1 MYQQRPQIQWSMTTC
16 PCEIAQSPH
25 LSTECSPHVQWT
37 VSFVHLRLKSQSG
50 ERSAPKVM
58 SATMAWKSTITW
70 KRIVCKLKSLFRSK
84 IFISLVMAL
93 VQIMNLYVLDVWDV
107 CGALVSIYTERGS
120 MKSFEVRLFLKIRLF
135 LKVRKWMWDYSC
147 NYGAPDLIGTFSYW
161 SFYFYSQKDVVVFCN
176 IFFSQQKNTF
186 SQGLKFF
193 MHIISHQPFL
203 AAQKFEFVFFGCGY
217 CWELHFSVHI
227 WLGTGAVLILV
238 DKRGT
243 ALDWQATNLTD
254 AVEQFWVQTWKFN
267 HVNILNFK

>member
-1 MYQQRPQIQWSMTTC
+1 MYQRRPQIQWSMTTC
-16 PCEIAQSPH
+16 SCEIAQSPH

-70 KRIVCKLKSLFRSK
+70 KRIVCKLTSLFRSK

-93 VQIMNLYVLDVWDV
+93 VQVMNLYVLDVWDV

-161 SFYFYSQKDVVVFCN
+161 SFYFYSQKDVHVFETS
-176 IFFSQQKNTF
+176 FS
-186 SQGLKFF
+186 
-193 MHIISHQPFL
+193 
-203 AAQKFEFVFFGCGY
+203 
-217 CWELHFSVHI
+217 
-227 WLGTGAVLILV
+227 
-238 DKRGT
+238 
-243 ALDWQATNLTD
+243 
-254 AVEQFWVQTWKFN
+254 
-267 HVNILNFK
+267 